1 MTHERAR
8 KNLQIIFRGLDAIGL
23 EQAGKTLGVS
33 TGTVSKMK
41 AEESKETKTTF
52 PKLAALMTEMGYKIV
67 PETWMCVD
75 PETFQMLWTGHKK
88 YMELVKSPEQLLFE
102 DPE

>member
-52 PKLAALMTEMGYKIV
+52 FV
-67 PETWMCVD
+67 
-75 PETFQMLWTGHKK
+75 
-88 YMELVKSPEQLLFE
+88 
-102 DPE
+102 